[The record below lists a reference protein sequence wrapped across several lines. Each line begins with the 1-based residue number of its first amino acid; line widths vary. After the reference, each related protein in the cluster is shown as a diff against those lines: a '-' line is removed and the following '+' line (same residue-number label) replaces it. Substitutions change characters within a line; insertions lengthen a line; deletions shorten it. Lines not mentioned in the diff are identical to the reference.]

1 MFDLL
6 FQHLPAI
13 FTGGA
18 TGLLGTAI
26 SIGTKIVT
34 TRQQNAHELK
44 LRAID
49 MEMVKLEAAT
59 VDRQAEAEAEIAEA
73 QALRESYRE
82 AAARWSRPDDGMAM
96 KAIDVVRGLT
106 RPGLTWYFVIL
117 LTVIYFTVATIALR
131 ETMITVLLYL
141 TTTCVLWWFGA
152 RLADKQMDRMVRK

>member
-18 TGLLGTAI
+18 TGLLGTAL
-26 SIGTKIVT
+26 SVGTKFMV

-49 MEMVKLEAAT
+49 MEMIKLEAAT

-82 AAARWSRPDDGMAM
+82 AAARWSRPEDGAMM

-106 RPGLTWYFVIL
+106 RPGLTWYFVLL
-117 LTVIYFTVATIALR
+117 LTVVFFTVATMQLR
-131 ETMITVLLYL
+131 ETIITTLLYL

-152 RLADKQMDRMVRK
+152 RLADKHMDRIARR

>member
-18 TGLLGTAI
+18 TGLLGTALTV
-26 SIGTKIVT
+26 GTKFMV

-49 MEMVKLEAAT
+49 MEMIKLEAAH
-59 VDRQAEAEAEIAEA
+59 VDRQAEHEAEIAEA
-73 QALRESYRE
+73 QALTESYRE
-82 AAARWSRPDDGMAM
+82 AAARWSRPEDGPMM
-96 KAIDVVRGLT
+96 KFVDFCRGML
-106 RPGLTWYFVIL
+106 RPGLTVYFVLL
-117 LTVIYFTVATIALR
+117 LTVIYFTVATIQLR
-131 ETMITVLLYL
+131 ETIITTLLYL

-152 RLADKQMDRMVRK
+152 RLADKHMDRIARR